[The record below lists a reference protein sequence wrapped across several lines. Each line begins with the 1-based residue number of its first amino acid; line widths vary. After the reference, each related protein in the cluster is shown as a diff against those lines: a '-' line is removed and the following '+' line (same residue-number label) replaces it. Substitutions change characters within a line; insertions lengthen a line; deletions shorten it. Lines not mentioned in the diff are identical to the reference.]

1 MSDTIIVG
9 VADAAASRP
18 ALDWAA
24 QRARDTGAH
33 LVLVAVVGGA
43 VGAVGEADLVA
54 RVSAS
59 TRESLDAIAAPLRA
73 TGVEVT
79 VRVDAGD
86 PIAVLV
92 DASRSAGLLVIGG
105 EPRAHGRRGQHGAR
119 IAAGAHCP
127 VVVVPTAGEATDGAE
142 RRGVVV
148 GVDGSEVS
156 DAAIEFAAVEAERL
170 GEPLVMV
177 SAWMPIAV
185 PGDFGVYPDLYL
197 TDLAGV
203 TQSAMDRVV
212 DGVRSRHPS
221 VEVTTHVGE
230 GDPALVIVDA
240 ARTAR
245 LAVVGSHG
253 RGAFARFLL
262 GSVSEEVVAQ
272 LVCATAVVR

>member
-1 MSDTIIVG
+1 MSEPIIVG
-9 VADAAASRP
+9 VADAEAGHAAIE
-18 ALDWAA
+18 WAA
-24 QRARDTGAH
+24 QRARDTGDRV
-33 LVLVAVVGGA
+33 VLVAVVGGA
-43 VGAVGEADLVA
+43 VGAVGEADVVA
-54 RVSAS
+54 RVTAS
-59 TRESLDAIAAPLRA
+59 MREGLEAIAAPLRE

-79 VRVDAGD
+79 VRVDTGN

-92 DASRSAGLLVIGG
+92 EASRSAGLLVIGG

-127 VVVVPTAGEATDGAE
+127 VVVVPVGGETDDASE
-142 RRGVVV
+142 HRGVVV

-203 TQSAMDRVV
+203 AQSAMDRIV
-212 DGVRSRHPS
+212 DGMRSRHPDL
-221 VEVTTHVGE
+221 EVTTHVGE
-230 GDPALVIVDA
+230 GDPALVIVDV

>member
-59 TRESLDAIAAPLRA
+59 TRESLDAIAAPLRE

-127 VVVVPTAGEATDGAE
+127 VVVVPTAAEATDGAE